1 MRKKQDIN
9 NLAEFEKWID
19 KTFGFVFA
27 DVKKFMEKSWCARGK
42 YDRLKNKGLL
52 NMTPLE
58 KEKQYID
65 LQISITEAKALLKRL
80 SGQEVDRKDY
90 KRVIEK
96 IAWYV
101 CE

>member
-1 MRKKQDIN
+1 
-9 NLAEFEKWID
+9 
-19 KTFGFVFA
+19 
-27 DVKKFMEKSWCARGK
+27 
-42 YDRLKNKGLL
+42 
-52 NMTPLE
+52 MTPLE